1 MVEFKQQQQKSRE
14 IEGSRENFWNCG
26 TGAVETPDAFA
37 RGQNALMRV

>member
-1 MVEFKQQQQKSRE
+1 MVEFKKKKNRE
-14 IEGSRENFWNCG
+14 IEGSRESFWNSG